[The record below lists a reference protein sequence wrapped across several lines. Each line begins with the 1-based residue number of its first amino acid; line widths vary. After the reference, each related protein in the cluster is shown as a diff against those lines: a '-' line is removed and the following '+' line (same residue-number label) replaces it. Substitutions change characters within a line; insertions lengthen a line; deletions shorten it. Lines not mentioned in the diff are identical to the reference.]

1 MPSRATVQRFIG
13 GVMQNR
19 HGDEIVRARFFVRER
34 FFYDPARQWL

>member
-19 HGDEIVRARFFVRER
+19 HGHKRVRARFFCE
-34 FFYDPARQWL
+34 PARQWL